1 MSKKYYTNERNVQ
14 IIISLLKAHGIKKII
29 ASPGTT
35 NMTFVGSIQQDS
47 WFEIYSSVD
56 ERSAAYI
63 ACGMAEES
71 GEPVVLSC
79 TGATASRNYIPG
91 LTEAYYRKLPVLA
104 ITSHRGVHNI
114 GHLIDQQIDRRSIP
128 NDIAMESVTIPMVD
142 SSEDEQYC
150 VIEGNKAILALTR
163 RGGGPAHINL
173 YTRYSNDFSVKELP
187 TARVIKRFERCIEYM
202 PSLGNKQ
209 IAIFI
214 GSHKLF
220 TSDTTIEIER
230 FCKKYNAFVIG
241 DHTSGYHGKY
251 QIPLALIA
259 GQAMYR
265 SGFKKMDILIHLG
278 EVSGDAYS
286 RSISPKSVWR
296 ISKDGELRDSFGCL
310 KYVFEMFEADF
321 FKYYNQASMCEDTSR
336 YEQCLMEYNSI
347 YERIEELPFGNLWMA
362 KQMHGRL
369 PQGSEIHFGILN
381 SLRSW
386 NFFPLDKSIRSNSNV
401 GGFGIDGGV
410 SSFIGASL
418 INKDKLYFGIFG
430 DLAFFYDMNVIGN
443 RHVGNNVRLLLVNN
457 GKGNEFRLSM
467 HPCNSFGDVAD
478 SYMAAAG
485 HYGNKSRQL
494 VKHFAEDLGY
504 KYFSASTKETFNEV
518 IEFFLDP
525 EIGKQSIIFEVFTE
539 MEDERDALDH
549 LLSTIIDR
557 KIEMQMKV
565 FKTIKNTPIEGI
577 INGVL
582 KKLR

>member
-1 MSKKYYTNERNVQ
+1 MSKKYYTSERNVQ
-14 IIISLLKAHGIKKII
+14 IIISLLKAHGIKKVI

-35 NMTFVGSIQQDS
+35 NMTFVGSIQHDS

-114 GHLIDQQIDRRSIP
+114 GHLLDQQIDRRSIQ

-150 VIEGNKAILALTR
+150 IIEGNKAILALTR
-163 RGGGPAHINL
+163 REGGPAHINL
-173 YTRYSNDFSVKELP
+173 YTRYSNDFSVKVLP
-187 TARVIKRFERCIEYM
+187 SARVIKRFERCFGSM
-202 PSLGNKQ
+202 PSLENKQ
-209 IAIFI
+209 IAVFI
-214 GSHKLF
+214 GSHKPF
-220 TSDTTIEIER
+220 QSDTTIEIER
-230 FCKKYNAFVIG
+230 FCEKYNAFVIC
-241 DHTSGYHGKY
+241 DHTSGYNGKY
-251 QIPLALIA
+251 KIPFALIA
-259 GQAMYR
+259 GQTMYR
-265 SGFKKMDILIHLG
+265 SSLKKMDILIHLG
-278 EVSGDAYS
+278 EVCGDAYS

-296 ISKDGELRDSFGCL
+296 ISKDGELRDSFRCL
-310 KYVFEMFEADF
+310 NNVFEMFEVDF
-321 FKYYNQASMCEDTSR
+321 FRYYNQGGPNKNTSR
-336 YEQCLMEYNSI
+336 FEQCLMEYNSI
-347 YERIEELPFGNLWMA
+347 YEKIEELPFGNLWIA
-362 KQMHGRL
+362 KQMHNRL
-369 PQGSEIHFGILN
+369 PIGSEIHFGILN

-386 NFFPLDKSIRSNSNV
+386 NFFPLDKSIKSNSNV

-418 INKDKLYFGIFG
+418 MNKEKLYFGIFG

-443 RHVGNNVRLLLVNN
+443 RHVGNNIRLLLVNN

-467 HPCNSFGDVAD
+467 HPCNSFGDDAD

-504 KYFSASTKETFNEV
+504 IYLSASNKESFNKSIQV
-518 IEFFLDP
+518 FLDP
-525 EIGKQSIIFEVFTE
+525 KISEKSIIFEVFTE
-539 MEDERDALDH
+539 MEDERDALDL
-549 LLSTIIDR
+549 LLSTVVDR
-557 KIEMQMKV
+557 KIEIQVKV
-565 FKTIKNTPIEGI
+565 DKAVKGTVVEGI
-577 INGVL
+577 IDAL

>member
-1 MSKKYYTNERNVQ
+1 MSKKYYTSERNVQ
-14 IIISLLKAHGIKKII
+14 IIISLLKAHGIKKVI

-35 NMTFVGSIQQDS
+35 NMTFVGSIQHDS

-114 GHLIDQQIDRRSIP
+114 GHLIDQQIDRRSIQK
-128 NDIAMESVTIPMVD
+128 DIAMESVTIPMVD
-142 SSEDEQYC
+142 TSEDEQYC
-150 VIEGNKAILALTR
+150 IIEGNKAILALTR

-173 YTRYSNDFSVKELP
+173 YTRYSNDFSIKNLP
-187 TARVIKRFERCIEYM
+187 ATRVINRFERCVEFM
-202 PSLGNKQ
+202 PSLANEQ

-220 TSDTTIEIER
+220 TLDTTTEIER
-230 FCKKYNAFVIG
+230 FCEKYNAFVIC

-259 GQAMYR
+259 GQTMYR
-265 SGFKKMDILIHLG
+265 SRFKNIDILIHIG

-286 RSISPKSVWR
+286 RSISPKNVWR
-296 ISKDGELRDSFGCL
+296 ISNDGELRDTWRCL
-310 KYVFEMFEADF
+310 KNVFEMHEADF
-321 FKYYNQASMCEDTSR
+321 FKYYNQICMNEDTSR

-347 YERIEELPFGNLWMA
+347 YEKIEELPFGNLWIA
-362 KQMHGRL
+362 KQLHNRL
-369 PQGSEIHFGILN
+369 PKESVIHFGILN

-418 INKDKLYFGIFG
+418 IDKNKLYFGVFG

-443 RHVGNNVRLLLVNN
+443 RHVGNNIRLLLVNN

-467 HPCNSFGDVAD
+467 HPCNSFGDDAD

-494 VKHFAEDLGY
+494 VKHYAEDLGY
-504 KYFSASTKETFNEV
+504 KYLSASNKESFNNSIEV
-518 IEFFLDP
+518 FLDP
-525 EIGKQSIIFEVFTE
+525 IISDQSIIFEVFTE
-539 MEDERDALDH
+539 MEDERDALDQ
-549 LLSTIIDR
+549 LLSTVIDR
-557 KIEMQMKV
+557 KTEMQVKV
-565 FKTIKNTPIEGI
+565 VKAIKNTAFEKFID
-577 INGVL
+577 VL
-582 KKLR
+582 KK

>member
-1 MSKKYYTNERNVQ
+1 MSKKYYTCERNVQ
-14 IIISLLKAHGIKKII
+14 IIISLLKAHGIKKVI

-35 NMTFVGSIQQDS
+35 NMTFVGSIQNDS

-63 ACGMAEES
+63 ACGLAEES

-114 GHLIDQQIDRRSIP
+114 GHLIDQQIDRRSIQK
-128 NDIAMESVTIPMVD
+128 DIAMESVTLPMVD

-150 VIEGNKAILALTR
+150 IIEGNKAILALTR
-163 RGGGPAHINL
+163 RGGGPSHINL
-173 YTRYSNDFSVKELP
+173 HTRYSNDFSVKDLP
-187 TARVIKRFERCIEYM
+187 SARVIQRFERCFGCM
-202 PSLGNKQ
+202 PSLDNKQ
-209 IAIFI
+209 IVVFI
-214 GSHKLF
+214 GSHQLF
-220 TSDTTIEIER
+220 PSDTTIEIER
-230 FCKKYNAFVIG
+230 FCEKYNAFVIC

-251 QIPLALIA
+251 QIPFALIA

-265 SGFKKMDILIHLG
+265 SRFKKMDILIHLG
-278 EVSGDAYS
+278 EVCGDAYS

-296 ISKDGELRDSFGCL
+296 ISKDGELRDTFGCL
-310 KYVFEMFEADF
+310 QNVFEMFEVDF
-321 FKYYNQASMCEDTSR
+321 FRYYNQVCSNNNTSR
-336 YEQCLMEYNSI
+336 FEQCLMEYNSI
-347 YERIEELPFGNLWMA
+347 YKKIEELPFGNLWMA
-362 KQMHGRL
+362 KQMHSRL
-369 PQGSEIHFGILN
+369 PMGCEIHFGILN

-418 INKDKLYFGIFG
+418 MDKDKLYFGVFG

-443 RHVGNNVRLLLVNN
+443 RHVGNNIRLMLVNN

-467 HPCNSFGDVAD
+467 HPCNSFGDDAD

-504 KYFSASTKETFNEV
+504 KYLSAANKESFNKSIQV
-518 IEFFLDP
+518 FLDP
-525 EIGKQSIIFEVFTE
+525 KISERSIIFEVFTE
-539 MEDERDALDH
+539 MEDERDALDM
-549 LLSTIIDR
+549 LLSTVVDR
-557 KIEMQMKV
+557 KTELQVKAVKAVKGTV
-565 FKTIKNTPIEGI
+565 FEGI
-577 INGVL
+577 TDVL